1 MSEQNNADSDI
12 PSLRRGLKDT
22 MVDVCKAEQRSR
34 WLNSLVRQ
42 RLLPK
47 DVRNFVMKQIKQQRA
62 GKSRGLV
69 EEIFKSGKTR
79 LFKKLRDNKLVE
91 MRLRKRR
98 DQERN
103 KLESMMS
110 KSVYVRMMSSLKS
123 HVEVVRTQWKKK
135 YLNKTKEYLVQREL
149 DEAKELSILQEELG
163 EFGKLR
169 IFSGVP
175 IPLEDRK
182 TPVTTK
188 EVSLSKYEIEVLSK
202 NPKFAVRAMMS
213 KEKFVV
219 EIEKGLCKKLFSDI
233 GKDVVNGKTVEE
245 VPVDDEDRRV
255 MKEAEWQERKSQLV

>member
-1 MSEQNNADSDI
+1 
-12 PSLRRGLKDT
+12 
-22 MVDVCKAEQRSR
+22 
-34 WLNSLVRQ
+34 
-42 RLLPK
+42 
-47 DVRNFVMKQIKQQRA
+47 MKQIKQQRA

-110 KSVYVRMMSSLKS
+110 KSVYVRMMSRLKS
-123 HVEVVRTQWKKK
+123 HVEVEGTQWKKK
-135 YLNKTKEYLVQREL
+135 YLNKTKEYLVQLEL

-169 IFSGVP
+169 IFSGIP
-175 IPLEDRK
+175 IPPEDRK
-182 TPVTTK
+182 PPVTTK

-202 NPKFAVRAMMS
+202 YEIEVLSKNPKFVVRAMMS

-219 EIEKGLCKKLFSDI
+219 EIEKGLCKKLFCDI

-245 VPVDDEDRRV
+245 VPVDNEDRN
-255 MKEAEWQERKSQLV
+255 